1 VRLDLE
7 RRTHDKVEQLAVRG
21 SDWTT
26 LITDLTDVVGAA
38 IPFTRTCWHTV
49 DPGTVLFTGSVNKNI
64 SCSGS
69 WLAAHE
75 YVINDVDR
83 WWFLARSG
91 RYVGA
96 TSRSTHGDLNRS
108 ARHRSREGYGTGDEL
123 RASFVADG
131 TYWGAVGFV
140 REEDDA
146 WFTEEETALLATLCA
161 PIARGMRRAMLANAL
176 LPDPG
181 ADIGPG
187 IVIFDEKGAA
197 ESISPAAERWIEQM
211 IEMPPPTT
219 PAESKAVQAV
229 ASRARTLSPGEDP
242 LGLAARSRVRTRD
255 GRWLL
260 LYGTPLSGGVFGR
273 TAVVIQSARPTEV
286 APIVALAY
294 GLTDRERQVTWLC
307 MQGRPTRAM
316 AQALDVTTY
325 TVQDHLK
332 SIFTKTGVR
341 TRGELVGQIFLE
353 HYVPLWEQSPE
364 SPVGWL
370 ALQED
375 ATSLDVADPTQ
386 V

>member
-1 VRLDLE
+1 
-7 RRTHDKVEQLAVRG
+7 
-21 SDWTT
+21 
-26 LITDLTDVVGAA
+26 
-38 IPFTRTCWHTV
+38 
-49 DPGTVLFTGSVNKNI
+49 
-64 SCSGS
+64 
-69 WLAAHE
+69 
-75 YVINDVDR
+75 
-83 WWFLARSG
+83 
-91 RYVGA
+91 
-96 TSRSTHGDLNRS
+96 
-108 ARHRSREGYGTGDEL
+108 
-123 RASFVADG
+123 
-131 TYWGAVGFV
+131 
-140 REEDDA
+140 
-146 WFTEEETALLATLCA
+146 
-161 PIARGMRRAMLANAL
+161 MRRAMLANAL